1 MLSLFV
7 GLKQQLGGDDD
18 AEQQVTVSLP
28 VLAVCVL
35 CELCANGA
43 HTPDSIAEGCVS
55 VRRECTSW
63 QSTDVSAGIHDGC
76 CVMGSTAAVDG
87 GNAQH
92 IIDTTATTA
101 TAVDA
106 QSGEKGI
113 ISRADVYI
121 LLASSSSSKI
131 NIRSD

>member
-43 HTPDSIAEGCVS
+43 HTPDGIAEGCVS
-55 VRRECTSW
+55 VSVRRE
-63 QSTDVSAGIHDGC
+63 
-76 CVMGSTAAVDG
+76 
-87 GNAQH
+87 
-92 IIDTTATTA
+92 
-101 TAVDA
+101 
-106 QSGEKGI
+106 
-113 ISRADVYI
+113 VY
-121 LLASSSSSKI
+121 
-131 NIRSD
+131 